1 MLGFPLLTYFEGRK
15 ALVKGKPVA
24 LCEKDFVS
32 TKAEDDTYLNEAR
45 RPFKAG
51 SEESLHE
58 EALTA
63 NAG

>member
-1 MLGFPLLTYFEGRK
+1 M
-15 ALVKGKPVA
+15 KGKPVT

-32 TKAEDDTYLNEAR
+32 TKVDDTYQNEAR
-45 RPFKAG
+45 WPFKAG

-58 EALTA
+58 EVLTA